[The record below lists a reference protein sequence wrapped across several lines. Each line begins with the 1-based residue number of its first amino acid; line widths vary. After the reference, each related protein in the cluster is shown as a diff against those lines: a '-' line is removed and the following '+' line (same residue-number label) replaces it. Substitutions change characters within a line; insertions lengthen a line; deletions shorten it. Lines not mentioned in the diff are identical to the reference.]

1 MEYRTWSFYLKED
14 KIQQQIISFLS
25 AYAGK
30 YNYIF
35 FAPMNETANM
45 ILSMFKVPPKTVAM
59 INSYM
64 RKMGF
69 LAGVSD
75 IMILQNGKA
84 YCIELKNE
92 KGKQSKSQIRFEAN
106 CKKTGVPYGIA
117 RSLEDCQML
126 IKDWGIV

>member
-1 MEYRTWSFYLKED
+1 MKED

-25 AYAGK
+25 AYAGR

-35 FAPMNETANM
+35 YAPMNEGVNM
-45 ILSMFKVPPKTVAM
+45 VLSMFKVPPKTVAM

-69 LAGVSD
+69 LPGVSD

-84 YCIELKNE
+84 YCIELKTSV
-92 KGKQSKSQIRFEAN
+92 GKQSKSQIRFEAN
-106 CKKTGVPYGIA
+106 CKKTNVPYGIA
-117 RSLEDCQML
+117 RSLEDCQGLM
-126 IKDWGIV
+126 KDWGIV